1 MEFFKSNFIS
11 SNCYF
16 MPKELHP
23 NRQYAFTTMIL
34 ICHSLECRDLKEEVF
49 LCGWIT
55 FLWRRI
61 FPLRLRILI
70 LTHLQA
76 EKVSSVLP
84 ENLMAFLTL
93 GNNLKELFFTRNQL
107 PLLIPPHNLYGSSSQ
122 LVHGCFLDK
131 PQAIPLTRLSPRAT
145 MATVPPSMP
154 PWHLQSLSLMHP
166 VFLFSEWLSVSFSH
180 SLAKISFASQE
191 LSWPPLVEGGDSF
204 LMTHL
209 IFIG

>member
-11 SNCYF
+11 SKCYF

-49 LCGWIT
+49 LSGWIT
-55 FLWRRI
+55 YLWRRI
-61 FPLRLRILI
+61 FPLRLRILV

-93 GNNLKELFFTRNQL
+93 GNNLKVEFFSQGISCLFSF
-107 PLLIPPHNLYGSSSQ
+107 LLITSMVLPVSSFMVVSWTSPKPSLLHVCLLGPPWPQFLQVCPLGIFRAC
-122 LVHGCFLDK
+122 HGCDLCFCFLSGFLSAF
-131 PQAIPLTRLSPRAT
+131 PIP
-145 MATVPPSMP
+145 
-154 PWHLQSLSLMHP
+154 
-166 VFLFSEWLSVSFSH
+166 
-180 SLAKISFASQE
+180 
-191 LSWPPLVEGGDSF
+191 
-204 LMTHL
+204 
-209 IFIG
+209 